1 MITHFLTNKTTC
13 IFNSF
18 LQAVTDIHLI
28 KKLSTFVE
36 SACSSPCS
44 QKTVPKNI
52 NVPSILYS
60 PLVSSYEHFQAQF
73 HIHSR
78 FTMHVT
84 CHGMNCEKH
93 TTKYFYWN
101 SVQEYTSVI
110 SWFIFHTR
118 SHRMSQ
124 TLQLYECFSLVSST
138 NSGKMYF
145 SLVVISAD
153 ISVPLT
159 VLIEGSDKS
168 EKCIAKFHKLHH
180 MQSICIKN
188 NNFIYNITI

>member
-1 MITHFLTNKTTC
+1 M
-13 IFNSF
+13 
-18 LQAVTDIHLI
+18 HLI

-36 SACSSPCS
+36 PACSSPCS
-44 QKTVPKNI
+44 QKTIPQKI
-52 NVPSILYS
+52 NVPSIPYS

-73 HIHSR
+73 RIHSCS
-78 FTMHVT
+78 TMHVT

-110 SWFIFHTR
+110 SWFLIFDTI
-118 SHRMSQ
+118 SHRISQ
-124 TLQLYECFSLVSST
+124 ALQLYECFSLVNST
-138 NSGKMYF
+138 ISGKMYF

-153 ISVPLT
+153 VSVLVT
-159 VLIEGSDKS
+159 VLIKGSDKS

-180 MQSICIKN
+180 TQSKGIKKQ
-188 NNFIYNITI
+188 